1 MEYKKE
7 TSGRMREES
16 RGIEGPAYIVAS
28 VGMNTGLDIIEVP
41 EGESWREGVG
51 EELKFVAD
59 SYEEAKRFMRK
70 TYGYK

>member
-41 EGESWREGVG
+41 E
-51 EELKFVAD
+51 
-59 SYEEAKRFMRK
+59 
-70 TYGYK
+70 

>member
-1 MEYKKE
+1 
-7 TSGRMREES
+7 MREES

-59 SYEEAKRFMRK
+59 SKRLK
-70 TYGYK
+70 DS

>member
-1 MEYKKE
+1 MEYGKE
-7 TSGRMREES
+7 SLGHMRDES
-16 RGIEGPAYIVAS
+16 PVIEGPAYIVAS

-51 EELKFVAD
+51 EEIKFVAD
-59 SYEEAKRFMRK
+59 SYEEARRFLRK